1 MSINDEQNEQ
11 VFQQVRA
18 ILAEH
23 FPNFLF
29 AAMDDDGELY
39 YDFTNLPIGRMLQ
52 REIKENMEYTE
63 TDDDWV
69 IDWETDEDSE
79 GENAY

>member
-1 MSINDEQNEQ
+1 
-11 VFQQVRA
+11 
-18 ILAEH
+18 
-23 FPNFLF
+23 
-29 AAMDDDGELY
+29 LY

-52 REIKENMEYTE
+52 REVKENMEYTE
-63 TDDDWV
+63 TEDDWV

>member
-1 MSINDEQNEQ
+1 MINDEQNEQ
-11 VFQQVRA
+11 VFQRVRA

-29 AAMDDDGELY
+29 AAMDDEGELY

-52 REIKENMEYTE
+52 REVRENMEYTE
-63 TDDDWV
+63 TEDDWV